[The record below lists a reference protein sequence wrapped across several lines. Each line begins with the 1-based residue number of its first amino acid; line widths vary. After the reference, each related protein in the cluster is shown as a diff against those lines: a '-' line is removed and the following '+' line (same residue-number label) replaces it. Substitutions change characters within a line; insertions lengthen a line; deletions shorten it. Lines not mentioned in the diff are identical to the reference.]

1 MKENL
6 VTSQGKASIRMVR
19 DKQLK
24 RPTHPVFRWPGSLLW
39 FLPLVAS
46 LILFVRFDG
55 VGSLW
60 WYLTIPPLVALTL
73 IDLFT
78 TVWLGITILSTLFIY
93 CSIGSSGV
101 PVSIFIWEPTAWVN
115 LREMRG
121 LEMTEFEWFHWWPFK
136 WLIALLCL
144 NMTIVTLRKIPLG
157 LLTVGVWS
165 IHTGVIVLVLG
176 CLVYFSQK
184 VEGDVLISRRRVV
197 IQQPGAD
204 PVSMV
209 VTPGN
214 TIQIGT
220 RTYTIT
226 GINPNWE
233 LMSGEDKGKQA
244 YTVTVSVDGS
254 EESFMRQLIAGYP
267 EYTEDIMRSDD
278 PKQPM
283 ARAKNIVGRV
293 LFDEEL
299 EMQLIYDAKDEFLL
313 TQSGA
318 LYLRELSASGV
329 AQTKWIERPI
339 HNLPRFND
347 YIDDYDDVW
356 VSSSVSLET
365 THTLSVSFSN
375 DNR

>member
-1 MKENL
+1 
-6 VTSQGKASIRMVR
+6 MVR
-19 DKQLK
+19 GKQLK
-24 RPTHPVFRWPGSLLW
+24 RSAHPVFRLPGSLLW
-39 FLPLVAS
+39 LLPLVVA
-46 LILFVRFDG
+46 LILFIRFDG

-60 WYLTIPPLVALTL
+60 WYITIVPLTALTL

-78 TVWLGITILSTLFIY
+78 TVWLGITILSSLFIY
-93 CSIGSSGV
+93 SSIGSSGV

-136 WLIALLCL
+136 WLIAMLCL
-144 NMTIVTLRKIPLG
+144 NMTIVTLRRIPLT
-157 LLTVGVWS
+157 LLTLGVWS
-165 IHTGVIVLVLG
+165 IHTGIIVLVLG

-197 IQQPGAD
+197 IQEPSAQ

-214 TIQIGT
+214 TIQAGD

-233 LMSGEDKGKQA
+233 LMSGDDKGKQA
-244 YTVTVSVDGS
+244 YTVTVSVDGI

-267 EYTEDIMRSDD
+267 EYTEDIVQTDD

-283 ARAKNIVGRV
+283 ARAKNIVGRA
-293 LFDEEL
+293 LLDEDL
-299 EMQLIYDAKDEFLL
+299 DMRLVYDAKDEFLL

-318 LYLRELSASGV
+318 FYLRELSASGTP
-329 AQTKWIERPI
+329 QTKWIERPI
-339 HNLPRFND
+339 HNLPRF
-347 YIDDYDDVW
+347 I
-356 VSSSVSLET
+356 STIT
-365 THTLSVSFSN
+365 TMFGFQEA
-375 DNR
+375 